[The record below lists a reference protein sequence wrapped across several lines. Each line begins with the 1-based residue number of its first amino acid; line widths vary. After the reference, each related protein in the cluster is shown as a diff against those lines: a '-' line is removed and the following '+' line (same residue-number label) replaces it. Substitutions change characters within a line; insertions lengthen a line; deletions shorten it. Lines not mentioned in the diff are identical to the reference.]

1 MDDRTTEIRADRA
14 ASRLEDSQPATD
26 LTKRVVHG
34 ITDVEPEELTAVVVG
49 VVIKRRSGDV
59 GADLLDGFLIH
70 IGVEDEANL
79 ERCRVISGIDFPSI
93 TVVRAL
99 LNVRILLNP
108 PSRRAVSE
116 ARKLQINQVI
126 EPLERTLH
134 TKRSDKLTRG
144 GITDVVTQIAVLTE
158 QIAGGFGRGD
168 KTKHGSPV
176 LFSEGVMTGTIAD
189 ELNTQNVELIL
200 RELRGRSRDRG
211 VRGSVE
217 RIRNRGSVDGGGRVG
232 GTSHVTGNNLGS
244 DTHVFATAAVIQNG
258 LGELGELFNS
268 LGNLTLDLE
277 RRFKIVQADARGLV
291 CLGLQL
297 PSASSLTKGQIV
309 RHRIA
314 TRDVVGLAEASRGGD
329 VRPVVFKL
337 TGKDALNGEFR
348 QGRAH
353 AHRELPDAHQAAPRP
368 INAITLLNVDVKAVC
383 FPLEQII
390 HRGAT
395 NSARHSVDLLK
406 D

>member
-1 MDDRTTEIRADRA
+1 VDDRTTEIRADRA

-93 TVVRAL
+93 TVGRSAASRGL
-99 LNVRILLNP
+99 RLNVRILLNP
-108 PSRRAVSE
+108 PSRRAVGE
-116 ARKLQINQVI
+116 ARKLQINQMI

-134 TKRSDKLTRG
+134 TKRSDKITRG

-217 RIRNRGSVDGGGRVG
+217 RIRNRGSVDGG
-232 GTSHVTGNNLGS
+232 
-244 DTHVFATAAVIQNG
+244 
-258 LGELGELFNS
+258 
-268 LGNLTLDLE
+268 
-277 RRFKIVQADARGLV
+277 
-291 CLGLQL
+291 
-297 PSASSLTKGQIV
+297 
-309 RHRIA
+309 
-314 TRDVVGLAEASRGGD
+314 
-329 VRPVVFKL
+329 
-337 TGKDALNGEFR
+337 
-348 QGRAH
+348 
-353 AHRELPDAHQAAPRP
+353 
-368 INAITLLNVDVKAVC
+368 
-383 FPLEQII
+383 
-390 HRGAT
+390 
-395 NSARHSVDLLK
+395 
-406 D
+406 